1 MKTNRRKFWLL
12 FGQVIT
18 TFWRIRN
25 GIYTIFKDIVWSIIL
40 IKCSRKCWKSLTR
53 NDSIQIEI
61 YNSVKDTFDI
71 KWESNF
77 EYILTKTRPKNELDS
92 TPFHVKITGFEN
104 DSYTFKASYK
114 GSKYIQKGKAIK
126 LKD

>member
-1 MKTNRRKFWLL
+1 MKLVFITISIFVFLISCQDNNTDVNKFKT
-12 FGQVIT
+12 G
-18 TFWRIRN
+18 TFN
-25 GIYTIFKDIVWSIIL
+25 TFLEDMDATSIAI
-40 IKCSRKCWKSLTR
+40 R

-61 YNSVKDTFDI
+61 YNNVRDTFDI

>member
-1 MKTNRRKFWLL
+1 MKLVFITISIFVFLISCQDNNTDVNKFKT
-12 FGQVIT
+12 G
-18 TFWRIRN
+18 TFN
-25 GIYTIFKDIVWSIIL
+25 TFLEDMDATSIAI
-40 IKCSRKCWKSLTR
+40 R

>member
-1 MKTNRRKFWLL
+1 MKLEFITISIFVLLISCQDNNTDVNKFKT
-12 FGQVIT
+12 G
-18 TFWRIRN
+18 TFN
-25 GIYTIFKDIVWSIIL
+25 TFLEDMDATSIAI
-40 IKCSRKCWKSLTR
+40 R

>member
-1 MKTNRRKFWLL
+1 MKLVFITISIFVFLISCQDNNTDVNKFKT
-12 FGQVIT
+12 G
-18 TFWRIRN
+18 TFNTFLEDTDATSVAI
-25 GIYTIFKDIVWSIIL
+25 
-40 IKCSRKCWKSLTR
+40 R

>member
-1 MKTNRRKFWLL
+1 MKLVFITISIFVFLISCQDNNTDVNKFKT
-12 FGQVIT
+12 G
-18 TFWRIRN
+18 TFNTFLEDTDATSVAI
-25 GIYTIFKDIVWSIIL
+25 
-40 IKCSRKCWKSLTR
+40 R

-61 YNSVKDTFDI
+61 YNNVRDTFDI

-104 DSYTFKASYK
+104 DSYSWGDAGDFES
-114 GSKYIQKGKAIK
+114 GS
-126 LKD
+126 L

>member
-1 MKTNRRKFWLL
+1 MRSVFISISFFVLLISCRDNNTDVNKFKV
-12 FGQVIT
+12 G
-18 TFWRIRN
+18 TFN
-25 GIYTIFKDIVWSIIL
+25 TFLEDMDATSIAI
-40 IKCSRKCWKSLTR
+40 R

-61 YNSVKDTFDI
+61 YNNVKDTFDI

-77 EYILTKTRPKNELDS
+77 EYILIKTHPKNELDS
-92 TPFHVKITGFEN
+92 TPFHVKITGFKN